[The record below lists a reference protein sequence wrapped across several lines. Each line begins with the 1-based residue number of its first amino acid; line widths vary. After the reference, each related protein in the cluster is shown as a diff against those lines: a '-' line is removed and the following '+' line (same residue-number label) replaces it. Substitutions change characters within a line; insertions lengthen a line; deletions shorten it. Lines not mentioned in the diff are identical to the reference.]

1 MPETPNQYAMQNPL
15 TQYPRPPFPRQPQE
29 APGTIEEME
38 PRPDHGE
45 ESYEGFGRMEGR
57 KALITGGDSGIGR
70 ATAIAFAREGAAV
83 AINYLPSEE
92 QDAQSLADLIES
104 EGGTLVKLPGDLT
117 DEAFCEKL
125 VQDAHEA
132 LGGLDVLVLNAGKQ
146 TSQESIQDI
155 TTEQFDRT
163 YKTNVY
169 ALFWLS
175 KAALPLLPAGASV
188 INVTSIQGFEP
199 SANLLD
205 YASTKWAIIGFTK
218 ALAKQ
223 VVDKGIR
230 VNAVA
235 PGPFWTPLQ
244 PSGGQPQ
251 DVIEK
256 FGSEA
261 PYGRPGQPAEIAP
274 TFVFLA
280 TQESGYITGEVFGVT
295 GGNPT
300 LSREPRGLWRRA
312 ARARGRR
319 QTRRRGLSGAS
330 RGTTASVIQQP
341 S

>member
-1 MPETPNQYAMQNPL
+1 MSDTPNQYALQNPL

-29 APGTIEEME
+29 APGTLAGMD

-45 ESYEGFGRMEGR
+45 TSYRGFGRMEGR

-70 ATAIAFAREGAAV
+70 ATAIAYAREGAAV
-83 AINYLPSEE
+83 AINYLEDEAP
-92 QDAQSLADLIES
+92 DVQSLVDLIEA
-104 EGGTLVKLPGDLT
+104 EGGTIVPLPGDLT
-117 DEAFCEKL
+117 DEAFCERL
-125 VQDAHEA
+125 IRDANDK
-132 LGGLDVLVLNAGKQ
+132 LGGLDVVVINAGKQ
-146 TSQESIQDI
+146 TYRESIQDI
-155 TTEQFDRT
+155 STEQFDRT

-169 ALFWLS
+169 AMFWLS
-175 KAALPLLPAGASV
+175 KAALPLLPAGGSI
-188 INVTSIQGFEP
+188 INVTSIQGYKP
-199 SANLLD
+199 SPGLLD

-223 VVDKGIR
+223 VAEKGVR

-251 DVIEK
+251 DKVEE
-256 FGSEA
+256 FGSEV
-261 PYGRPGQPAEIAP
+261 PFGRPGQPAEIAP

-300 LSREPRGLWRRA
+300 
-312 ARARGRR
+312 
-319 QTRRRGLSGAS
+319 T
-330 RGTTASVIQQP
+330 
-341 S
+341 